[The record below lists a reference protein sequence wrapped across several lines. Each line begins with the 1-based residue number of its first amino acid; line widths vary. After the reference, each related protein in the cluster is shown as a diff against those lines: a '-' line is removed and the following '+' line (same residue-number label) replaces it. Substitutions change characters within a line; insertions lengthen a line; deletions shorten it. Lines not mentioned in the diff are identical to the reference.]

1 MEGHEHDTGA
11 LAPSYAPF
19 LPLELQEV
27 IATTAIF
34 TENLSGELNLDY
46 AVAIQLRLV
55 NSNWRTVVDTHFFR
69 DVTVSNQ
76 RQHEPLFGAFG
87 ALVSQPG
94 AGRHVEILRVHFL
107 PELYSVSHDQS
118 LRVKEFH
125 HDMSNMRIEL
135 EERARSSARCRIEF
149 IANLCIPLY
158 QLIISS
164 KAPTLRLTWERVDK
178 KEERAHKDFWRD
190 LIGAHL
196 ASLRLM
202 SSCRHLTVDGGAYLQ
217 VLPPVVSDW
226 TQQPNWQTIVSVLRE
241 QNDSNDGVMPTMLD
255 ESNVENLTFY
265 DPDVPTLAIL
275 AAMSQGKQVKVL
287 NLRGWDSDEESM
299 PQDWKDFL
307 AAEKTDRCQA
317 AAGTGELASR
327 SGLRWI
333 RSSGAEL

>member
-1 MEGHEHDTGA
+1 MEGTSDTVRTIWNPHTTSFLLLILDNRHEHDTGA
-11 LAPSYAPF
+11 SAPSYAPF

-34 TENLSGELNLDY
+34 TENLSGEPNLDY

-55 NSNWRTVVDTHFFR
+55 NSDWRTVVDTHFFR

-149 IANLCIPLY
+149 IANLCIPL
-158 QLIISS
+158 
-164 KAPTLRLTWERVDK
+164 
-178 KEERAHKDFWRD
+178 
-190 LIGAHL
+190 
-196 ASLRLM
+196 
-202 SSCRHLTVDGGAYLQ
+202 
-217 VLPPVVSDW
+217 
-226 TQQPNWQTIVSVLRE
+226 
-241 QNDSNDGVMPTMLD
+241 
-255 ESNVENLTFY
+255 
-265 DPDVPTLAIL
+265 
-275 AAMSQGKQVKVL
+275 
-287 NLRGWDSDEESM
+287 
-299 PQDWKDFL
+299 
-307 AAEKTDRCQA
+307 
-317 AAGTGELASR
+317 
-327 SGLRWI
+327 
-333 RSSGAEL
+333 